1 MVVPIPRYRVRR
13 KGKELILEESYAG
26 SNPDEKVYRECIIG
40 SANVPIGSL
49 TVEVRENKYLN
60 TARVSYARGI
70 RRITLQRFL
79 VSLVVFRE
87 KEVTFQDVL
96 VLYDNLIW
104 CQEKSEK
111 DPGFQRKFGKD
122 LIVLTNL
129 LKSTRFH
136 PQTFRRT
143 LVGLSIKFRGE
154 LETFYFPE
162 RNLQGVSK
170 HVKGHYLVLPHRES
184 GVLKKQL
191 PEPRR
196 IGVGYRDKGH
206 CRDPAWDASPS
217 WQEVANARIN
227 P

>member
-1 MVVPIPRYRVRR
+1 MKVKVSRFKVQKPGFLPF
-13 KGKELILEESYAG
+13 LAESHAG
-26 SNPDEKVYRECIIG
+26 SSSDEEKPHGAVPG
-40 SANVPIGSL
+40 SANVPVFSP
-49 TVEVRENKYLN
+49 TVEVRENKFLT

-79 VSLVVFRE
+79 VSLIVFKV

-111 DPGFQRKFGKD
+111 DPGFQRKFGKE
-122 LIVLTNL
+122 LLVLTNL
-129 LKSTRFH
+129 LKSTRFY
-136 PQTFRRT
+136 PSTFQRT
-143 LVGLSIKFRGE
+143 LLSLSVKFRGE
-154 LETFYFPE
+154 LESFYYPE

-184 GVLKKQL
+184 GVNKKQL

-206 CRDPAWDASPS
+206 RRDPAWDASPS
-217 WQEVANARIN
+217 WQEVATYGKQ